1 MPGIRKGDLVEVI
14 TGNERGKRG
23 RVLRTI
29 PERDR
34 LVVEGINVRWKHMRK
49 SPKAPQ
55 GGRLK
60 REMPIH
66 RSNVMLYDEASGKR
80 SRLGSAV
87 VDGKKVRILRTS
99 GAPVGAAPAAPA
111 AKEKKAPAKRAA
123 KKPAATKDKES

>member
-1 MPGIRKGDLVEVI
+1 MPSIRKGDLVEVI
-14 TGNERGKRG
+14 AGNDRGKKG
-23 RVLRTI
+23 RVLRVI

-60 REMPIH
+60 REMSIH
-66 RSNVMLYDEASGKR
+66 RSNVMLFDEASGAS

-87 VDGKKVRILRTS
+87 IDGKKVRILRAS
-99 GAPVGAAPAAPA
+99 GKPVGAAPVAE
-111 AKEKKAPAKRAA
+111 EKKAPAKRAA
-123 KKPAATKDKES
+123 KKPAAAKES

>member
-1 MPGIRKGDLVEVI
+1 MARIRKGDLVEVI
-14 TGNERGKRG
+14 TGNDRGKRG
-23 RVLRTI
+23 RVLRVI

-60 REMPIH
+60 RELPLH
-66 RSNVMLYDEASGKR
+66 RSNVMLFDEAAGAR
-80 SRLGSAV
+80 SRMGSAV
-87 VDGKKVRILRTS
+87 VEGKKVRILRKS
-99 GAPVGAAPAAPA
+99 GAPVGASPVAPA

-123 KKPAATKDKES
+123 KKPAAAKES

>member
-1 MPGIRKGDLVEVI
+1 MAHIRKGDLVEVI
-14 TGNERGKRG
+14 AGNDRGKRG
-23 RVLRTI
+23 RVLRVI

-34 LVVEGINVRWKHMRK
+34 VLVEGINLRWKHMRK

-60 REMPIH
+60 RELPIH
-66 RSNVMLYDEASGKR
+66 RSNVMLFDEASGAR

-99 GAPVGAAPAAPA
+99 GKPVGAAPAVKEKKAPA
-111 AKEKKAPAKRAA
+111 KAPAKRAA
-123 KKPAATKDKES
+123 KKPAAAKES